1 MIVTLLLSAA
11 VLGAQPQPAKPQSP
25 TKPPATAPSTEKPAT
40 APAAPPTG
48 TPTTAKPGA
57 ATTAQTL
64 PDAIEKLGSLEF
76 PVRMN
81 ASRTVRRAPAPQAV
95 PALVQAATKHKDGYV
110 RFRALVLLAGF
121 PDPQVGKVM
130 VSVLDDPN
138 DRLRAVAYEYL
149 ERNPDPALAP
159 QLLAKIDKETSEF
172 VRPSL
177 IRALVA
183 LGTDPKI
190 QPVLLREVN
199 RGQDFF
205 RSTVIDA
212 MGEHKAVYAIP
223 ALLAIA
229 KQDGPLQDDAVIA
242 LGRIGDKKA
251 LDVIAAQQRSAPRER
266 QPALAA
272 AICLL
277 GVNCGSHEPFLV
289 QTIDFTIKN
298 PGFQDLVRSAA
309 NGLSKLA
316 VAGRDSA
323 WDALIDKGQGSVDPV
338 RAPMAL
344 ALATAAV
351 ENPEGAL
358 AAIQRANDQ
367 KAALG
372 LMRDGF
378 DMLEEDF
385 SEEQFY
391 VAIRKTYWKMPE
403 GGRERKAAEALITTL
418 EF

>member
-1 MIVTLLLSAA
+1 M
-11 VLGAQPQPAKPQSP
+11 
-25 TKPPATAPSTEKPAT
+25 PPAGKPAT
-40 APAAPPTG
+40 PAAQ
-48 TPTTAKPGA
+48 
-57 ATTAQTL
+57 QTL

-76 PVRMN
+76 PVRMQ

-121 PDPQVGKVM
+121 PDPQVATVM
-130 VSVLDDPN
+130 VGVLDDPN

-159 QLLAKIDKETSEF
+159 RLLAKIDKEASEF

-183 LGTDPKI
+183 LGTDPKV
-190 QPVLLREVN
+190 QPVLLREVG

-212 MGEHKAVYAIP
+212 LGEHKAVYAIP
-223 ALLAIA
+223 TLLAIA
-229 KQDGPLQDDAVIA
+229 RQDGPLQDDAVIA
-242 LGRIGDKKA
+242 LGRIGDKKS

-309 NGLSKLA
+309 TGLSKLA
-316 VAGRDSA
+316 VAGRGSA
-323 WDALIDKGQGSVDPV
+323 WDALIDKGQSSVDPV

-344 ALATAAV
+344 ALASAAV

-358 AAIQRANDQ
+358 AAIQRAADQ
-367 KAALG
+367 KAALS

-391 VAIRKTYWKMPE
+391 VAIRKSYWKLPA
-403 GGRERKAAEALITTL
+403 GGAERKAAEALITTL